1 MRHSVLQFIEQPAL
15 LAEVSLDD
23 LLGELGQY
31 PYSTNLRLLVLLKA
45 RQTDHPDFE
54 SYLNSFASS
63 TFDRSQLYHLLTAL
77 EQQQQDHSGEILELL
92 ELDELEL
99 APLEHSFNEELP
111 SRLNELPDPQD
122 DVVRLPPVERKPIA
136 PEPPDEDFHL
146 STVPPA
152 AARTARWVRLAEAY
166 TGLFPHMFPS
176 SRPEDPSRFTAVQ
189 QRQHAPLTLSERL
202 QRLRRRSGAR
212 SHVPRENSLGE
223 VAVVSETLAALL
235 VRQEQYHSA
244 IQMYRRLILLYPE
257 KKPIFAGLIQE
268 LKEKL

>member
-23 LLGELGQY
+23 LLGELDQY

-54 SYLNSFASS
+54 TYLSSFASS

-77 EQQQQDHSGEILELL
+77 EQRQQESSGEFLELL

-111 SRLNELPDPQD
+111 SRLNELPDPMQETE
-122 DVVRLPPVERKPIA
+122 RFPPTERKPPS
-136 PEPPDEDFHL
+136 PEPFDEGPHFP
-146 STVPPA
+146 TVPPA

-166 TGLFPHMFPS
+166 TSLFPSMLSS
-176 SRPEDPSRFTAVQ
+176 SRPEDPGRFTAAQ
-189 QRQHAPLTLSERL
+189 RRQHPTVSLSERL
-202 QRLRRRSGAR
+202 QRLRRRSAGR
-212 SHVPRENSLGE
+212 PDSLQDNGLAE

>member
-1 MRHSVLQFIEQPAL
+1 MRHSVLQCIEQPAL

-23 LLGELGQY
+23 LLGELDQY

-45 RQTDHPDFE
+45 RQIDHPDYE
-54 SYLNSFASS
+54 SFLSSFASS
-63 TFDRSQLYHLLTAL
+63 TFDRSQLYQLLTVL
-77 EQQQQDHSGEILELL
+77 EQQQESNGEVLELL

-111 SRLNELPDPQD
+111 SRLNELPDPHQD
-122 DVVRLPPVERKPIA
+122 IDRIPTSEVKPVLRDPFD
-136 PEPPDEDFHL
+136 DELLF

-166 TGLFPHMFPS
+166 TALFPYMFTSP
-176 SRPEDPSRFTAVQ
+176 RPEDPARFTAVHH
-189 QRQHAPLTLSERL
+189 RQHVPASLNERL
-202 QRLRRRSGAR
+202 QRLRKLSAKRPDTSKESG
-212 SHVPRENSLGE
+212 LGE